1 MDVPKLLRR
10 FENLRVLDGAAA
22 TIAGAVRTA
31 LRKSGTSDALR
42 GKWLGH
48 PLHPLMVTVP
58 IGAFV
63 STAVLDMAPGN
74 EDAARKLTGLGLA
87 ATAPTALLGL
97 ADYADLD
104 ERQRRVGLVH
114 ALSNTTAAALFAGSY
129 ASRARGAHRR
139 GKVLSALGLTVLSAG
154 GALGGHLSYAQ
165 GAGVF
170 RWQRPDPEQRT
181 LTSPGAAAAEVATA
195 SPGGG
200 EPLHERGRRG

>member
-1 MDVPKLLRR
+1 MDLHNLLRR
-10 FENLRVLDGAAA
+10 FEDVRLLDGAAA
-22 TIAGAVRTA
+22 AIAGSVRKA
-31 LRKSGTSDALR
+31 LRKSGTNDVLR

-63 STAVLDMAPGN
+63 GAAVLDLAPGN
-74 EDAARKLTGLGLA
+74 QDAARKLTGLGLA

-97 ADYADLD
+97 TDYADLD

-114 ALSNTTAAALFAGSY
+114 ALSNTVAAALFTGSY
-129 ASRARGAHRR
+129 LSRARGAHAR
-139 GKVLSALGLTVLSAG
+139 GTVLSALGLTVLGVG

-170 RWQRPDPEQRT
+170 RWQKPGSVQQTQAIPRP
-181 LTSPGAAAAEVATA
+181 AAADPVT
-195 SPGGG
+195 S
-200 EPLHERGRRG
+200 